1 MGAELAVA
9 GHHTVMRLTP
19 GGARSAKAIIA
30 TGCHVVLAG
39 VRRYDGRHG
48 REHTPARQAT
58 TAAYPDLCWPP
69 SEVPLMVADGLQVVE
84 QHVAGLN
91 NAVRHVLAVVVIR
104 GHLHGLADVLLGRK

>member
-48 REHTPARQAT
+48 ESTHLPGKLQPPRTPIYAGRLVKYRSWSR
-58 TAAYPDLCWPP
+58 TA
-69 SEVPLMVADGLQVVE
+69 SRS
-84 QHVAGLN
+84 LN
-91 NAVRHVLAVVVIR
+91 STSLAWAMRSVTYWR
-104 GHLHGLADVLLGRK
+104 